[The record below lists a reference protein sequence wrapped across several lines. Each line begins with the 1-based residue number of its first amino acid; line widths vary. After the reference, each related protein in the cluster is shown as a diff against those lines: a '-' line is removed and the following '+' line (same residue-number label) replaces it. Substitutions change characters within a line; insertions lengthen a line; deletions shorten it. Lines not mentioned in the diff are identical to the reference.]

1 MGDNGTLRSS
11 VGVIIIVEGEGE
23 EPVGC
28 DCCCCSAEV
37 GEEGIHEELGDDVP
51 PSLPLLLLPMAL
63 LAVVV
68 SSSFFFVF
76 TTFARARADA

>member
-11 VGVIIIVEGEGE
+11 VGVIIVVEGE

-37 GEEGIHEELGDDVP
+37 GEEGMNEELGDDVP
-51 PSLPLLLLPMAL
+51 RSLPLLLLLSMAVL
-63 LAVVV
+63 VAV
-68 SSSFFFVF
+68 SSSLFFVF